1 MLIDL
6 GSHYRIEASGGIW
19 VAHHEAVLTQGLP
32 KKDWL
37 EIADPEDQTTQS
49 ARVCGVDTSNYVL
62 GGSENHAES
71 TPPFPQT
78 TLQHRAGFSKAIA
91 VQGSLTTFSQL

>member
-37 EIADPEDQTTQS
+37 EIADPEDRTTQS
-49 ARVCGVDTSNYVL
+49 ARVCGVDTSNAC
-62 GGSENHAES
+62 HHQAAD
-71 TPPFPQT
+71 F
-78 TLQHRAGFSKAIA
+78 RM
-91 VQGSLTTFSQL
+91 

>member
-6 GSHYRIEASGGIW
+6 GSHCRIEASGGIW

-49 ARVCGVDTSNYVL
+49 ARVCGVDTSNAC
-62 GGSENHAES
+62 HHQAAD
-71 TPPFPQT
+71 F
-78 TLQHRAGFSKAIA
+78 RM
-91 VQGSLTTFSQL
+91 